1 LVRQGGGDQYDRLIS
16 LSAATAS
23 VYKNKYGEQP
33 MNATATQ
40 LAAPKL
46 TPSRYIGYG
55 LGDLAFNFYWLPL
68 SFFLLKYYTD
78 VLGLSP
84 ATAGAIIMACL
95 VWDGVIDPAI
105 GVISN
110 KTHTRWGR
118 YRPYMLFG
126 CVPLAASFTLM
137 FFPVPF
143 KDTSLIIYA
152 FAAQLMFRTAYAA
165 VNIPYGA
172 MMASMTRDSM
182 ERNWLAGVRMFC
194 AFSGSSVVGY
204 FTPRLVAHFEV
215 QNGSSAYFIST
226 AILSS
231 IAIGVI
237 LLSFAMTEERI
248 RPDEETHA
256 PLRQLLKMI
265 GSNVPFLQAM
275 GGIALFSFANVV
287 VSTTLPF
294 FLQYYMGQDQK
305 ITGNVVGMIPF
316 VQMIS
321 ILPWTA
327 VSRYLGK
334 RWAWILG
341 LAIAALALIL
351 LFTTDHPSMQTV
363 YLLLVVYA
371 VGCASIAVNFW
382 SIVPDTVEYGEW
394 RTGVRAEGF
403 IFGFVTLIQKVALGL
418 SSAFVGAYLAW
429 IGYVANQVQTP
440 QALSGLK
447 ALLTIVAVLG
457 LAASCAV
464 LYFYRLNSASHSQ
477 MVREIAAR
485 QPISAT

>member
-1 LVRQGGGDQYDRLIS
+1 
-16 LSAATAS
+16 
-23 VYKNKYGEQP
+23 
-33 MNATATQ
+33 MNSTTNQ
-40 LAAPKL
+40 IQTPRL

-84 ATAGAIIMACL
+84 ATAGTIIMACL
-95 VWDGVIDPAI
+95 VWDGVIDPTI
-105 GVISN
+105 GVIAN

-137 FFPVPF
+137 FLPVPF

-152 FAAQLMFRTAYAA
+152 FATQLLFRTAYAA

-194 AFSGSSVVGY
+194 AFSGSAIVGY
-204 FTPRLVAHFEV
+204 FTPTLVAHYEV
-215 QNGSSAYFIST
+215 QNGKSAYFIAT
-226 AILSS
+226 AILST

-237 LLSFAMTEERI
+237 LLSFMLTEERI
-248 RPDEETHA
+248 RPNEETHA
-256 PLRQLLKMI
+256 PLPQLLKMI
-265 GSNVPFLQAM
+265 LSNVPFLQAM
-275 GGIALFSFANVV
+275 SGIALFSFTNVV

-294 FLQYYMGQDQK
+294 FIQYYMGQDQLV
-305 ITGNVVGMIPF
+305 TRNVVGMIPLA
-316 VQMIS
+316 QMIS
-321 ILPWTA
+321 ILPWT
-327 VSRYLGK
+327 VVNRYIGK
-334 RWAWILG
+334 RWAWIVG
-341 LAIAALALIL
+341 LAIAAVALLL
-351 LFTTDHPSMQTV
+351 LFAADHPSMQAV
-363 YLLLVVYA
+363 YVLLAVYA
-371 VGCASIAVNFW
+371 VGCGSIAVNFW

-394 RTGVRAEGF
+394 RTGVRGEGF

-429 IGYVANQVQTP
+429 IGYVANQSQTP
-440 QALSGLK
+440 EALSGLK

-457 LAASCAV
+457 LAASCVV
-464 LYFYRLNSASHSQ
+464 LYFYRLNTDSHSQ
-477 MVREIAAR
+477 MVREIAGR
-485 QPISAT
+485 PRVSTT